1 MRREDNSR
9 GFFPAGGKWGSVA
22 LCATLCWSAM
32 GSTGWAQGSRPSL
45 TPNRP
50 PATRVSYSPE
60 QTRDIID
67 TLSNDFM
74 NDFSRRRFPG
84 SNDPFGNGNNGN
96 TRPANTGTLTQQMR
110 TLRPLMQEFSDDMSQ
125 LTYELNDEVR
135 RVPTIRPML
144 TDAIKVAS
152 QAVGLN
158 TLLSQVNDH
167 QFVLNEVQ
175 NLDAS
180 WRELAYRLGNVR
192 GLSRG
197 TLDRV
202 ASLNQINNDIDNA
215 IGIAPQLNSRDLYDK
230 TNALAQ
236 DLRNL
241 IDDVQAELG
250 PREAQPFLL
259 SLSRARQQILNIA
272 SMINQSNV
280 DIEMIRNEYKRFQT
294 MWYPERVKLQEY
306 DSRYFE
312 RSLRR
317 ITQTDGEIHQL
328 LLLPTKVDNQQLL
341 YLTSALKKDI
351 DEFFDRTSL
360 KLLMHMPRADRVAVV
375 ASEFYGVCEHFIDE
389 VNSNTKY
396 DQLVDSFRYIED
408 AQRDFANVFYDMES
422 DEALAALHQ
431 IEVTIQALSASL
443 QVERDDFDRQRAV
456 DLAANVET
464 LTDQLDWAAQRWFS
478 QDRQSF
484 ATACMQEIAKMKQ
497 QTARLN
503 QDLVR
508 GASLSQLRTES
519 EQLYNTWRNVYNY
532 LVKCQTSDRS
542 NLGRL
547 SSNIT
552 PALVELR
559 TLLNH

>member
-1 MRREDNSR
+1 MRREEMSR
-9 GFFPAGGKWGSVA
+9 GVSSAKSRWGSVA
-22 LCATLCWSAM
+22 LCATLCWGAL
-32 GSTGWAQGSRPSL
+32 GSVGWSQGSRPSL
-45 TPNRP
+45 TPTR
-50 PATRVSYSPE
+50 PATRVSYTPYTND
-60 QTRDIID
+60 QTKEIID

-84 SNDPFGNGNNGN
+84 DDAFGG
-96 TRPANTGTLTQQMR
+96 TTPRAPTGTVTQQMR
-110 TLRPLMQEFSDDMSQ
+110 TLRPLVEEFSDDVSQ

-135 RVPTIRPML
+135 RIPTLRPML
-144 TDAIKVAS
+144 TDALKVAS
-152 QAVGLN
+152 MAVGLN
-158 TLLSQVNDH
+158 TALARVNDH
-167 QFVLNEVQ
+167 QLVLVEIQ
-175 NLDAS
+175 NLDAT
-180 WRELAYRLGNVR
+180 WRELAYRLGNIR
-192 GLSRG
+192 GLSRP
-197 TLDRV
+197 TLDRI

-215 IGIAPQLNSRDLYDK
+215 IGIDPQLNSRDLWAK
-230 TNALAQ
+230 TNDLAL

-241 IDDVQAELG
+241 IEDVQAELG
-250 PREAQPFLL
+250 AREAQSFLL
-259 SLSRARQQILNIA
+259 SLSRARQQVLNIS
-272 SMINQSNV
+272 SMLEQSNV
-280 DIEMIRNEYKRFQT
+280 DTEMVRNEYKRFQT
-294 MWYPERVKLQEY
+294 IWYPERVKLQEY

-375 ASEFYGVCEHFIDE
+375 ASEFYGVCEHFFDE

-396 DQLVDSFRYIED
+396 DQLVDSFRYIES
-408 AQRDFANVFYDMES
+408 AQRDFSDVFYDMES
-422 DEALAALHQ
+422 DDALAALHQ
-431 IEVTIQALSASL
+431 IEMTIQALSAAL
-443 QVERDDFDRQRAV
+443 QVERDDFDRQAAV
-456 DLAANVET
+456 DLASNVET
-464 LTDQLDWAAQRWFS
+464 MTDQLEWVAKRWFS

-484 ATACMQEIAKMKQ
+484 ATACLQDIAKMKQ
-497 QTARLN
+497 QTAKLN

-508 GASLSQLRTES
+508 GAPLSQLRTQS
-519 EQLYNTWRNVYNY
+519 EQLYDTWRTVYNY
-532 LVKCQTSDRS
+532 LVKCQTSDRT

-547 SSNIT
+547 SSRIT

>member
-1 MRREDNSR
+1 
-9 GFFPAGGKWGSVA
+9 
-22 LCATLCWSAM
+22 
-32 GSTGWAQGSRPSL
+32 
-45 TPNRP
+45 
-50 PATRVSYSPE
+50 
-60 QTRDIID
+60 
-67 TLSNDFM
+67 
-74 NDFSRRRFPG
+74 
-84 SNDPFGNGNNGN
+84 
-96 TRPANTGTLTQQMR
+96 
-110 TLRPLMQEFSDDMSQ
+110 MSQ

-135 RVPTIRPML
+135 RLPMIRPML
-144 TDAIKVAS
+144 TDALKVAS
-152 QAVGLN
+152 MSVGLN
-158 TLLSQVNDH
+158 TLLTKVNDH
-167 QFVLNEVQ
+167 QQVLVEIQ
-175 NLDAS
+175 DLDAT

-192 GLSRG
+192 GLSRA

-215 IGIAPQLNSRDLYDK
+215 IGISPQLNNRDLWAK
-230 TNALAQ
+230 TNDLAL

-241 IDDVQAELG
+241 IEDVQVELG
-250 PREAQPFLL
+250 AREAQQFLL
-259 SLSRARQQILNIA
+259 SLSRARQQVLNIA
-272 SMINQSNV
+272 SMLEQSNV
-280 DIEMIRNEYKRFQT
+280 DTDMIRNEYARFQQ

-328 LLLPTKVDNQQLL
+328 LLLPTKVDSQQLL
-341 YLTSALKKDI
+341 YLTSALRKDI

-408 AQRDFANVFYDMES
+408 AQRDFADVFYDIES

-431 IEVTIQALSASL
+431 IEVTIETLSSAL
-443 QVERDDFDRQRAV
+443 QVQRDDFDRQGAI

-464 LTDQLDWAAQRWFS
+464 MTDQLEWVTKRWFS

-484 ATACMQEIAKMKQ
+484 ANACLQEIAKMKQ
-497 QTARLN
+497 QTAKLN

-508 GASLSQLRTES
+508 GAPLSQLRTQS
-519 EQLYNTWRNVYNY
+519 EQLYDTWRTVYNY
-532 LVKCQTSDRS
+532 LVKCQTSDRA

-547 SSNIT
+547 SSRIT

-559 TLLNH
+559 TVLNH